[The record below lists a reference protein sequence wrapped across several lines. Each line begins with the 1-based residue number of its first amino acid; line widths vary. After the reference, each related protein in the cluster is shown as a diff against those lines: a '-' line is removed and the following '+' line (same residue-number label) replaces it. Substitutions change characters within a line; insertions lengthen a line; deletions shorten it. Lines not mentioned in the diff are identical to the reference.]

1 MDTIPNLLKAFVI
14 AGGIALIA
22 GTALL
27 LVLILLRGHDGRQA
41 GGQQVG
47 GQQVARELPGTLSLP
62 KGARVQEVVADGGRW
77 LLLGTAG
84 TGQQFLAVVDPR
96 TGQRTNLLW
105 LQPED

>member
-1 MDTIPNLLKAFVI
+1 VDTIPNLLKAFVI

-27 LVLILLRGHDGRQA
+27 VVLILVRGH

-47 GQQVARELPGTLSLP
+47 GGQVARELPATLSLP
-62 KGARVQEVVADGGRW
+62 KGARVQEVVADGSRW
-77 LLLGTAG
+77 LLLGTAAS
-84 TGQQFLAVVDPR
+84 GQQFLAVVDPHTGLR
-96 TGQRTNLLW
+96 TSLLW

>member
-1 MDTIPNLLKAFVI
+1 VDTIPNLLKAFVI
-14 AGGIALIA
+14 AGGVALIA

-27 LVLILLRGHDGRQA
+27 LVLILLRGH
-41 GGQQVG
+41 GGEQVG
-47 GQQVARELPGTLSLP
+47 GEQAARELPRTLSLP
-62 KGARVQEVVADGGRW
+62 KGAHVQQIVADGSRW

-96 TGQRTNLLW
+96 TGERTSLLW

>member
-27 LVLILLRGHDGRQA
+27 LVLILVRGH
-41 GGQQVG
+41 GGG
-47 GQQVARELPGTLSLP
+47 QVARELPATLSLP
-62 KGARVQEVVADGGRW
+62 KGARVQEVVADGSRW

-84 TGQQFLAVVDPR
+84 SGQQFLAVVDPHTGLR
-96 TGQRTNLLW
+96 TSLLW